1 MFIKKVFSFA
11 TVTLLVALALSSIA
25 AYYSIQGL
33 MAIFAAAM
41 TPIMMMGGIL
51 EVAKVVTTV
60 WLHKYWKRSSFSIKT
75 YLILAVIGLAFL
87 TSMGIFG
94 FLSKAH
100 SDQNLVGGDIQAKIA
115 IYDQK
120 IKVAKETIET
130 DRKQLRQM
138 DDAVDQ
144 VMIRSKDVG
153 GADKANA
160 IRKSQAKDRD
170 FLSKDIEKNQKLIQA
185 LEAEAAPIRT
195 EIRKVEADVGPV
207 KYIAAFIYGDNPDSN
222 LLERS
227 VRWVI
232 ILIIFVFD
240 PLALMLVLA
249 AQSSYD
255 WLEEDLKEKK
265 KIIEEKENIRIAE
278 ESQET
283 KSDLKVVEETK
294 EPMVTKIMDSMV
306 TETVPEVKKETE
318 VVVEEIPALM
328 NHHGL
333 HAVEEIKTVEET
345 FVEKIEIKEDPIDV
359 HAIPPTVVEPVEPHG
374 VDVLQTYT
382 TDSDDTIPQ
391 LEQVKEQPK
400 EQNRPEVTIQTE
412 GFTLQESENGTH
424 VVFEG
429 KSMSKDALISMH
441 PEFFAKPDSTT
452 QPNTG
457 FGTEFPRLARKGDVF
472 VRIDVLPN
480 RVYKFDSNKWI
491 ETNKE
496 MSQTYLYDD
505 EYLRYLVTKI
515 ETGEY
520 DVDLLSEGER
530 AQIEEFLSKNTK

>member
-60 WLHKYWKRSSFSIKT
+60 WLHKYWKRSSFSLKT
-75 YLILAVIGLAFL
+75 YLILAVMGLAFL

-130 DRKQLRQM
+130 DRKQLKQM

-144 VMIRSKDVG
+144 VMLRSKDVG
-153 GADKANA
+153 GADKSNA

-170 FLSKDIEKNQKLIQA
+170 FLSKDIEKNQKLMQT
-185 LEAEAAPIRT
+185 LEVEAAPIRA

-207 KYIAAFIYGDNPDSN
+207 KYIAAFIYGDNPDAN

-232 ILIIFVFD
+232 ILIVFVFD

-265 KIIEEKENIRIAE
+265 KIAE
-278 ESQET
+278 EIQET
-283 KSDLKVVEETK
+283 ESDLKVVEETK
-294 EPMVTKIMDSMV
+294 ELIVTEIANSTV
-306 TETVPEVKKETE
+306 TETVPEFRKET
-318 VVVEEIPALM
+318 VV
-328 NHHGL
+328 
-333 HAVEEIKTVEET
+333 VEEIKTVEET

-359 HAIPPTVVEPVEPHG
+359 HIIPPTVIESIEPHR

-391 LEQVKEQPK
+391 LGEVEEQPK
-400 EQNRPEVTIQTE
+400 KQNRPEVTIQTE

-480 RVYKFDSNKWI
+480 RVYKFDGNKWI

>member
-51 EVAKVVTTV
+51 EIAKVITTI
-60 WLHKYWKRSSFSIKT
+60 WLHRYWKRSSWSLKT

-100 SDQNLVGGDIQAKIA
+100 SDQTLLGGDIQAKIA
-115 IYDQK
+115 IYDEN
-120 IKVAKETIET
+120 IRVAKDAVES

-138 DDAVDQ
+138 DEAVDQ
-144 VMIRSKDVG
+144 VMSRSKDVN
-153 GADKANA
+153 GADKANN
-160 IRKSQAKDRD
+160 IRKSQAKDRAT
-170 FLSKDIEKNQKLIQA
+170 LAKNIETNQKLIQSIEQQA
-185 LEAEAAPIRT
+185 SPIRA

-207 KYIAAFIYGDNPDSN
+207 KYIAAFIYGDNPDVN

-240 PLALMLVLA
+240 PLALMLVIA

-255 WLEEDLKEKK
+255 WLEEDSKEKEKLK
-265 KIIEEKENIRIAE
+265 KEKLLE
-278 ESQET
+278 ET
-283 KSDLKVVEETK
+283 KSDSNIVEEPK
-294 EPMVTKIMDSMV
+294 EPIVTKIMDTTV
-306 TETVPEVKKETE
+306 TETVPEVKADSE
-318 VVVEEIPALM
+318 VVVEKIPAIL
-328 NHHGL
+328 NQHDS
-333 HAVEEIKTVEET
+333 HAVEEIEIKIVEET
-345 FVEKIEIKEDPIDV
+345 FVEKIEIEEDPIDV
-359 HAIPPTVVEPVEPHG
+359 QAIQSTVVEPVEPHR

-382 TDSDDTIPQ
+382 TDSNDTIPQ
-391 LEQVKEQPK
+391 LGDVEEQPK
-400 EQNRPEVTIQTE
+400 KQGRSEVIIQTE

-424 VVFEG
+424 VVYDG
-429 KSMSKDALISMH
+429 KSMSKDALSSIH
-441 PEFFAKPDSTT
+441 PEFFARPDSATP
-452 QPNTG
+452 PNTG

-480 RVYKFDSNKWI
+480 RVYKFDGNKWI

-496 MSQTYLYDD
+496 VSQTYLYDD

-520 DVDLLSEGER
+520 DVELLSDGEKT
-530 AQIEEFLSKNTK
+530 QIEEFLSKNTK